1 MEKINKENLSNSEEK
16 KEETEE
22 YFIDLNDIEGDG
34 GVSQAELDEVLR
46 EKYPQKEKEG
56 EPKQEENVLEQEA
69 AIAENPHFMGKIKE
83 KLHQVCK
90 RSLDKKTYDDFS
102 KKFKDFWSKDR
113 ESLIVSMG
121 GKISYDTLSSL
132 TGTKAITDWALYGL
146 HKAGIKSSI
155 KGDVYKYY
163 AENDME
169 RALVEMTN
177 NSVDL
182 REKYSEDKEDLK
194 ENEEFK
200 ATKEKLRSATKN
212 FKDKVNNL
220 NVPDDKKKALKREL
234 AFIMTEHKRRE
245 ESLYKGQSEQF
256 EGVMRNYTGAK
267 VNAFKLGKDFTNS
280 ALTLSGF
287 MALRGASYVG
297 FSALEKGKTSWD
309 KYSREVYVN
318 QKEAGEEI
326 EWKSSY
332 AEISTEKM
340 KQVLKG
346 VTIDSAKETCA
357 ELVKG
362 QKNWESPE
370 DLEDRREE
378 KKQEKQESLEKLKE
392 QLEEEGRGVFGKTWK
407 VAWHKMKNV
416 DSDKVKSNLVRLQ
429 ALGKLTRVFGI
440 SVLGYEAYES
450 DGNMFQG
457 AYDRL
462 IDGIQEKDYSMIG
475 DNMFAAVDRSARV
488 FDTDKWEKAWEDVR
502 SKSVNLIA
510 GEDEGVGSGV
520 EEIVHKKTV
529 KISQDKLLRT
539 GAGKEQEKPII
550 DISTLE
556 KSDSLVDFQAPVKE
570 EIRELSS
577 IIFSKSG
584 EDLSKFLASC
594 SQEELQEILAHE
606 ELYFNS
612 EISEEQ
618 FSALVDAAYR
628 EENFSSNVDADSLNN
643 LRLAEVDGEDSQS
656 VKFAFDPEDPW
667 EQKKVIASLYDDMG
681 SKESIKSEFKNF
693 VIAENVKA
701 EKGDSIW
708 TMAEKYLEGNKEFS
722 NLKAD
727 GNLEEALE
735 TYNIDRIKDKIVAN
749 PEEYGLDKKVN
760 FDKLSTKQLEEIN
773 WQKAFN
779 DTFGEEGVTD
789 NLNEEQVEGVI
800 ASNEKMKNVQTE
812 SVKDLEEMEKIK
824 VPEIKQDEKNIHI
837 DNGLV
842 IDRDSQFADEWE
854 TWKSMEAQKFIYK
867 DYGEAI
873 NSHNIPEE
881 NRESQLDHPR
891 GADWAEIKHR
901 ELLRERIMNAQD
913 LIDAP
918 RDAESIEDYLAKY
931 NLRNAEANKSL
942 FENLKDTDLITHDTE
957 KNSIIF
963 QRLDKMPGS
972 LKRVLIDDFENNKEI
987 ALGYINLLSKDK
999 SEVSQGIQKLF
1010 SYSKGI
1016 NSEDIILKSDGRCIY
1031 KNAFGCK
1038 NYDLIISSDRIGVDG
1053 PWSNNWNVAGLRG
1066 QNPSAKLNLEN
1077 IQNSKSWI
1085 LNDSRGGK
1093 ARVEVP
1099 TEKEVDSQDIVDISS
1114 EEDGEREIIDEKVES
1129 IEDQIQKIEV
1139 SISDSE
1145 KQKFS
1150 EWEKNYQYFY
1160 DREALSREL
1169 NKLSS
1174 PNYQGGEKDV
1184 QLKALKKVL
1193 LQQGQKGE
1201 EGIVDLTK

>member
-1 MEKINKENLSNSEEK
+1 MEKIHEKNLSDYKE
-16 KEETEE
+16 EETEE
-22 YFIDLNDIEGDG
+22 YFIDLNNIEGDG
-34 GVSQAELDEVLR
+34 GVSRAELDKVLR
-46 EKYPQKEKEG
+46 DKFPKNEKEG
-56 EPKQEENVLEQEA
+56 EPKMKENVLESEA
-69 AIAENPHFMGKIKE
+69 AIVENPRFMGKIRD
-83 KLHQVCK
+83 KLNNVCE
-90 RSLDKKTYDDFS
+90 RARDKKTYSDFS
-102 KKFKDFWSKDR
+102 KKFKDFWTKDR

-132 TGTKAITDWALYGL
+132 AGTKAITDWAMYGL
-146 HKAGIKSSI
+146 HKAGIKSSM

-169 RALVEMTN
+169 RALAEMTN
-177 NSVDL
+177 KSIDL

-200 ATKEKLRSATKN
+200 ATKEKLKSATKN

-267 VNAFKLGKDFTNS
+267 VNAFKLGKDITNS

-297 FSALEKGKTSWD
+297 FSALEKGKASWD
-309 KYSREVYVN
+309 KYSRAVYAN
-318 QKEAGEEI
+318 KKEAGEEI

-332 AEISTEKM
+332 AEVSTEKM

-362 QKNWESPE
+362 RKNWESPE
-370 DLEDRREE
+370 DLEDRKEE

-462 IDGIQEKDYSMIG
+462 IDGIQEKDYSMLG

-539 GAGKEQEKPII
+539 GAGKEKEKPII
-550 DISTLE
+550 DISTPE
-556 KSDSLVDFQAPVKE
+556 KSDSLGEFQAPVKE

-612 EISEEQ
+612 GVNEEQ
-618 FSALVDAAYR
+618 FSALLDAAYR
-628 EENFSSNVDADSLNN
+628 EENISLGLEKKLSAKLFKTDNQD
-643 LRLAEVDGEDSQS
+643 L
-656 VKFAFDPEDPW
+656 KFAFDPEDPW
-667 EQKKVIASLYDDMG
+667 GYKKNMASLSEEMG
-681 SKESIKSEFKNF
+681 SEELTKSELENF
-693 VIAENVKA
+693 VIAEKVKV

-708 TMAEKYLEGNKEFS
+708 TMAEKYLEGNKDFK
-722 NLKAD
+722 NLKTE
-727 GNLEEALE
+727 GKLKEALE
-735 TYNIDRIKDKIVAN
+735 TYNIDRLKDKIVTN

-760 FDKLSTKQLEEIN
+760 FDKLSAKQLEQID

-779 DTFGEEGVTD
+779 DTFLEKGLSD
-789 NLNEEQVEGVI
+789 NLSSEQVDGVI
-800 ASNEKMKNVQTE
+800 ASNERMREKQVE
-812 SVKDLEEMEKIK
+812 PVKKLEEMEEVK
-824 VPEIKQDEKNIHI
+824 VPEIRQNEDSIHI
-837 DNGLV
+837 DNELV

-854 TWKSMEAQKFIYK
+854 IWKKMEAQKFIYK

-873 NSHNIPEE
+873 TSHNIPEE
-881 NRESQLDHPR
+881 NKGSQLDYPR

-913 LIDAP
+913 LINAP
-918 RDAESIEDYLAKY
+918 EDKESIEDYLAKY
-931 NLRNAEANKSL
+931 NLRNAEANQAL
-942 FENLKDTDLITHDTE
+942 FKNLKDTGLITHDAE
-957 KNSIIF
+957 HNSLIF
-963 QRLDKMPGS
+963 KRLDKMPGT

-1016 NSEDIILKSDGRCIY
+1016 NPEDIILKSDGRCIY

-1053 PWSNNWNVAGLRG
+1053 PWSHNWNVAGLRG
-1066 QNPSAKLNLEN
+1066 QTPSAKLNLEN

-1085 LNDSRGGK
+1085 LNDSRGGGT
-1093 ARVEVP
+1093 RVEAP
-1099 TEKEVDSQDIVDISS
+1099 EEIKNEKIVDISS
-1114 EEDGEREIIDEKVES
+1114 DKDSERENISEEVDS
-1129 IEDQIQKIEV
+1129 INK
-1139 SISDSE
+1139 
-1145 KQKFS
+1145 
-1150 EWEKNYQYFY
+1150 
-1160 DREALSREL
+1160 EL
-1169 NKLSS
+1169 NKLASLDS
-1174 PNYQGGEKDV
+1174 RNSEQDLKI
-1184 QLKALKKVL
+1184 KALKKVL